1 MFWTVE
7 RLQVFTYFAAKRC
20 REAWNARI
28 RAFPQQDDDWLK
40 KKAQANR
47 EDRRVRLWCER
58 KDTAVDAMLAANAK
72 RPLG

>member
-7 RLQVFTYFAAKRC
+7 RLQVFVGHAVKRSLA
-20 REAWNARI
+20 AWNARI
-28 RAFPQQDDDWLK
+28 DAFPLQDERWFQ

-58 KDTAVDAMLAANAK
+58 KDAAVDAMLAASAR